1 MFWWKI
7 SSLQIAHESIYQMRS
22 HQNRIY
28 CVISFEF
35 SCYQHLMWYFARQA
49 IEFGV
54 MFPVAD
60 CMAMH
65 LLRACIWQTKYMNL
79 KTRIFS
85 DTIVSACSFECI
97 QSNKRKKKKILL
109 EVIFCVVMHLSYA
122 KIINFGNSNDTNDDH
137 HFHCFYVKYHRKTY
151 DFSYHRTLCASM
163 LITILI
169 IAWSFWVCFSF
180 GNFSALFRSYQKSPI
195 TIATKYK
202 LILFYVLVQHLFG
215 TDIIRIKIKR
225 KKMK

>member
-1 MFWWKI
+1 MSRIHFVFRSHFYLNIMFWWKI

-151 DFSYHRTLCASM
+151 DSMVTNSMRFNANYDFNYCLIFLSVFLIRKLQRTLQIVPK
-163 LITILI
+163 ITNYNRYEI
-169 IAWSFWVCFSF
+169 
-180 GNFSALFRSYQKSPI
+180 
-195 TIATKYK
+195 
-202 LILFYVLVQHLFG
+202 
-215 TDIIRIKIKR
+215 
-225 KKMK
+225 